1 MNKCLIMQK
10 APLTGAFSTSGEQV
24 LYNLLYKSASQAA
37 CADLDS
43 PRSAIDESLHRNK
56 IRLECALLGYTDML
70 TDTTLLLSLSLAGY
84 DGSGN
89 SSLAADF
96 ASSSHVIIHLELSSI
111 KRGTLPGAWQ
121 IPVTTLRLYRNGVL
135 L

>member
-1 MNKCLIMQK
+1 MRCRKLPGGSLLNKRQ
-10 APLTGAFSTSGEQV
+10 EV

-56 IRLECALLGYTDML
+56 IRLECALLRHTDML

-84 DGSGN
+84 NGSGN

-121 IPVTTLRLYRNGVL
+121 IPVTTLRLYRNGGL

>member
-1 MNKCLIMQK
+1 MQK

-84 DGSGN
+84 NGSGN

-96 ASSSHVIIHLELSSI
+96 ASSSHVIIHLELSSF
-111 KRGTLPGAWQ
+111 KRGTLSGA
-121 IPVTTLRLYRNGVL
+121 
-135 L
+135 

>member
-1 MNKCLIMQK
+1 MPDN
-10 APLTGAFSTSGEQV
+10 AESPLDGSFLNQRRQV
-24 LYNLLYKSASQAA
+24 LYDLLYKSASQAA

-96 ASSSHVIIHLELSSI
+96 TSSCHVIIHLELSSI

>member
-1 MNKCLIMQK
+1 MRCRKLPGGSLLNKRQ
-10 APLTGAFSTSGEQV
+10 EV

-43 PRSAIDESLHRNK
+43 PWSAIDKSLDRNK
-56 IRLECALLGYTDML
+56 IRLECALLRHTDML

-84 DGSGN
+84 NGSGN

-96 ASSSHVIIHLELSSI
+96 ASSSHVIIHLELSSF

-121 IPVTTLRLYRNGVL
+121 IPVTTLRLYRNGGL